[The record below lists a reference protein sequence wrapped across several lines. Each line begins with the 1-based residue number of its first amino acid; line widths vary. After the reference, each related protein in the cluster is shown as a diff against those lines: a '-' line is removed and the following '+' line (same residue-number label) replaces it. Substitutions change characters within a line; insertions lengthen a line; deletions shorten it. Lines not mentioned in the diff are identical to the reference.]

1 MAARNRKM
9 KKNIIIYLLMSVISL
24 MGCSRTADTPVT
36 GGDWQYDVS
45 LPVPIEFGAGTLTK
59 AGVYGVGD
67 IVGQMFGVYAVDTN
81 PELDIEER
89 IYLDNKA
96 AICELQDASPM
107 LQLVGDYYYPHTSNE
122 KLHFY
127 AYYPS
132 TDNPK
137 DFHIEDG
144 KIMLAVY
151 LDGADDILYA
161 SAKQGRDA
169 LGNLTDG
176 FSGDY
181 IRNDGVKPSFSFSH
195 VTSGISVRVRNNT
208 PYDLTVNS
216 LRFSN
221 YPLYADLCLMDSE
234 SDMEG
239 KLIPVSYVRSY
250 YMAENENLDLLVSA
264 QSGPVKFHET
274 VFVMPQES
282 FTCHLS
288 INGREFTHELR
299 PGNLQQGLEGHE
311 AGHIY
316 RYLFDI
322 DEVAGEMVV
331 NLKKDVNE

>member
-1 MAARNRKM
+1 
-9 KKNIIIYLLMSVISL
+9 MSIISL
-24 MGCSRTADTPVT
+24 MGCSRAADTPVT
-36 GGDWQYDVS
+36 GGDWQHDVS

-59 AGVYGVGD
+59 AGVYSVGD

-81 PELDIEER
+81 PELEMEQR
-89 IYLDNKA
+89 LYLDNRA
-96 AICELQDASPM
+96 AICKLQDASPV
-107 LQLVGDYYYPHTSNE
+107 LQLVGDCYYPYTTDE

-144 KIMLAVY
+144 KIMMAVY

-176 FSGDY
+176 FNGDY
-181 IRNDGVKPSFSFSH
+181 IRKQGEKPSFAFSH
-195 VTSGISVRVRNNT
+195 VTAGLSVRVRNNT
-208 PYDLTVNS
+208 SYDLTVNS
-216 LRFSN
+216 FRFSN

-234 SDMEG
+234 SEMEG
-239 KLIPVSYVRSY
+239 KLIPTSYVPSY
-250 YMAENENLDLLVSA
+250 YPGEEEALDLHLPA
-264 QSGPVKFHET
+264 QSGSVQLHDT
-274 VFVMPQES
+274 MFVMPDAA

-288 INGREFTHELR
+288 VNGSEFTHDLW
-299 PGNLQQGLEGHE
+299 PGNLQHGLGGHE
-311 AGHIY
+311 SGHIY
-316 RYLFDI
+316 RYLFVI
-322 DEVAGEMVV
+322 DEVNGEIVV

>member
-1 MAARNRKM
+1 
-9 KKNIIIYLLMSVISL
+9 MSVISL
-24 MGCSRTADTPVT
+24 MGCSKAADAPVT

-59 AGVYGVGD
+59 AGVYGIGD

-81 PELDIEER
+81 PELDMEQR
-89 IYLDNKA
+89 LYLDNRA
-96 AICELQDASPM
+96 AICELQDGAPM
-107 LQLVGDYYYPHTSNE
+107 LQLVGDYYYPYATDE
-122 KLHFY
+122 KFHFY

-161 SAKQGRDA
+161 SAKQGRDS

-176 FSGDY
+176 FNGDY
-181 IRNDGVKPSFSFSH
+181 IRKQGEKPSFAFTH

-208 PYDLTVNS
+208 SYDLTVNS
-216 LRFSN
+216 LRFSD

-239 KLIPVSYVRSY
+239 KLIPVSSVQSY
-250 YMAENENLDLLVSA
+250 YLGDNDSLDLLVPA
-264 QSGPVKFHET
+264 QSGPVQLHET
-274 VFVMPQES
+274 VFVMPHEA
-282 FTCHLS
+282 FVCHLS
-288 INGREFTHELR
+288 VNGSEFTNELR
-299 PGNLQQGLEGHE
+299 PGNLQQGLGGHE
-311 AGHIY
+311 PGHIY
-316 RYLFDI
+316 RYLFEI
-322 DEVAGEMVV
+322 DEVAGEMTVS
-331 NLKKDVNE
+331 LKKDVNE

>member
-1 MAARNRKM
+1 
-9 KKNIIIYLLMSVISL
+9 MSIISL
-24 MGCSRTADTPVT
+24 MGCSRAADTPVT
-36 GGDWQYDVS
+36 GGDWQHDVS

-81 PELDIEER
+81 PELEMEQR
-89 IYLDNKA
+89 LYLDNRA
-96 AICELQDASPM
+96 AICKLQDASPV
-107 LQLVGDYYYPHTSNE
+107 LQLVGDCYYPYTTDE

-144 KIMLAVY
+144 KIMMTVY

-176 FSGDY
+176 FNGAY
-181 IRNDGVKPSFSFSH
+181 IRNNGEKPSFAFSH

-208 PYDLTVNS
+208 LYDLTVNS
-216 LRFSN
+216 LRFSD
-221 YPLYADLCLMDSE
+221 YPLYADLCLVDPE

-239 KLIPVSYVRSY
+239 KLIPVTYVRSY
-250 YMAENENLDLLVSA
+250 YLAENDRLDLHVSA
-264 QSGPVKFHET
+264 QSGPVQLHET
-274 VFVMPQES
+274 VFVMPQEA
-282 FTCHLS
+282 FVCHLS
-288 INGREFTHELR
+288 VNGREFTHELR
-299 PGNLQQGLEGHE
+299 PGNLQQGLSGHE
-311 AGHIY
+311 PGHIY
-316 RYLFDI
+316 RYLFEI
-322 DEVAGEMVV
+322 DEIGGELVV